1 MSPLLEQ
8 STPASSRCRWRGTR
22 SAFVDLIRS
31 VEGSVGAA
39 GQTVRTLEVKA
50 GKHSGDIASAD
61 DLREAITEA
70 MWLAS
75 DTIRVTLYSEGS
87 DAANLTVTL
96 EQPFRR
102 YSAPALQVLYHSGTT
117 QSRALL
123 RMLIE
128 DALPAEPADPRRHWR
143 WLGPLVGLLWIGTLV
158 LISSRIPTIPGVH
171 AHLSTA
177 ARIGL
182 FVAVQVYSIW
192 YGCYLTRLLL
202 FRWFPSLERLADTG
216 ATRWSRAR
224 MWVGIA
230 LGAWVTVIVG
240 LLAVP
245 PS

>member
-1 MSPLLEQ
+1 MSALLEQ
-8 STPASSRCRWRGTR
+8 STPASSRYRWRGTR

-61 DLREAITEA
+61 DLREAITET

-75 DTIRVTLYSEGS
+75 DTISVTLYSEGS
-87 DAANLTVTL
+87 NAANLTVTL

-102 YSAPALQVLYHSGTT
+102 YQTPALRVLYHSGTN
-117 QSRALL
+117 QSRGLL
-123 RMLIE
+123 RMLVE
-128 DALPAEPADPRRHWR
+128 DVLPAEPADPRRHWR
-143 WLGPLVGLLWIGTLV
+143 WLGPLVGLLWVGTFA
-158 LISSRIPTIPGVH
+158 LISSRTPPIPGIHV
-171 AHLSTA
+171 HLSTA

-182 FVAVQVYSIW
+182 LGSVLVYTIW
-192 YGCYLTRLLL
+192 YGCYLTRMLLS
-202 FRWFPSLERLADTG
+202 RWFPALERLPDT
-216 ATRWSRAR
+216 AETRWSRAR
-224 MWVGIA
+224 TWVGIA
-230 LGAWVTVIVG
+230 FGVWVTVIVG

>member
-8 STPASSRCRWRGTR
+8 STPASSRYRWQGTR

-75 DTIRVTLYSEGS
+75 DTISVTLYSESS

-102 YSAPALQVLYHSGTT
+102 YPAPALRVLYHSGTT
-117 QSRALL
+117 QSRGLL
-123 RMLIE
+123 RMLVE
-128 DALPAEPADPRRHWR
+128 DALPAEPTHPRRHWR
-143 WLGPLVGLLWIGTLV
+143 WLGPLLGLLMSGTLD
-158 LISSRIPTIPGVH
+158 LISSRIPTIPGIH

-182 FVAVQVYSIW
+182 LVAVQIYLIW
-192 YGCYLTRLLL
+192 YGCFLTRLLL
-202 FRWFPSLERLADTG
+202 SRWFPSLERLPDTA

-240 LLAVP
+240 LLALP
-245 PS
+245 PR